1 MQALAGFGVG
11 NQCLNA
17 EGAVFFVSQLP
28 WAAYM
33 RSPARAAN
41 HSFNTCTRGP
51 TQALN
56 PAPLCSLAESPAW
69 TEQPMLVRWI
79 MDEHTSDSTT
89 KSGAIE
95 TPTRPGDEIAD
106 PRIRKLEVC
115 DGEGNVF
122 GTTDLLVLDPED
134 PAVICVTVTEANH
147 PPVTVCVEIDGAS
160 GPAPG
165 AVFVTCAEREVVA
178 MNVRPGAQNESDVPF

>member
-1 MQALAGFGVG
+1 
-11 NQCLNA
+11 
-17 EGAVFFVSQLP
+17 
-28 WAAYM
+28 
-33 RSPARAAN
+33 
-41 HSFNTCTRGP
+41 
-51 TQALN
+51 
-56 PAPLCSLAESPAW
+56 
-69 TEQPMLVRWI
+69 

-89 KSGAIE
+89 SGAIE

-106 PRIRKLEVC
+106 PRIRTVEVC
-115 DGEGNVF
+115 NGYGNAF
-122 GTTDLLVLDPED
+122 GTTDLFLDPKD

-165 AVFVTCAEREVVA
+165 TVFVTCAERELAA